1 MGLDYVPYD
10 EFPALLHQGERVKTA
25 AEARM
30 EDRGGGSISVTVTGN
45 QFHVREDSD
54 VDAVAEALAEKLQ
67 AAVLRG
73 GG

>member
-1 MGLDYVPYD
+1 
-10 EFPALLHQGERVKTA
+10 
-25 AEARM
+25 M